1 MIARVIYE
9 GQLSETLTEVLP
21 ELVKKAQIIET
32 YFYLVWNEVY
42 LVVSPRSTVE
52 GLLDEYER
60 KLRQPVVR

>member
-32 YFYLVWNEVY
+32 YFYLVWNGVY